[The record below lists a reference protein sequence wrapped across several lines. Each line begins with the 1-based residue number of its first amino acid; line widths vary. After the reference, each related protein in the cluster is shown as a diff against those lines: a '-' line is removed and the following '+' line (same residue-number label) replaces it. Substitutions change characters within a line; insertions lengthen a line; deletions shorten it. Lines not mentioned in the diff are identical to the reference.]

1 MDSIRVTAKTVSDA
15 ITEAS
20 IQLETSS
27 DNIEYT
33 VIDEGSK
40 GFFGIGSRKAMIE
53 ARKKFTDEDLMQ
65 EVFLK
70 ALLSLPDQNENL
82 RAWLY
87 KVARNACFNE
97 LRNRKREVEMD
108 PAAEADVYAAEA
120 VEKKQDSLSDILIR
134 NEQKKMLYE
143 AMLKLPD
150 RQREI
155 LELFYFS
162 EMSMKQIA
170 EIMKL
175 TPQNVRVLAYRAK
188 KQLREYMEVKE
199 YEL

>member
-1 MDSIRVTAKTVSDA
+1 MDKDMLRQFYRRYADEIYLYLYSLCKSRETA
-15 ITEAS
+15 
-20 IQLETSS
+20 
-27 DNIEYT
+27 
-33 VIDEGSK
+33 
-40 GFFGIGSRKAMIE
+40 
-53 ARKKFTDEDLMQ
+53 EDLMQ

-97 LRNRKREVEMD
+97 LRNRKRELQSEHIED
-108 PAAEADVYAAEA
+108 ISASARE
-120 VEKKQDSLSDILIR
+120 SLQENSSDNLVDELIR
-134 NEQKKMLYE
+134 SEQRRFLYE

-162 EMSMKQIA
+162 ELSIKEIA
-170 EIMKL
+170 EIMRL
-175 TPQNVRVLAYRAK
+175 TSQNVRVLAYRAK
-188 KQLREYMEVKE
+188 KKLREHMEVKG

>member
-1 MDSIRVTAKTVSDA
+1 MDRDILRQFYRRYSREIYLYLYSLCKSRETA
-15 ITEAS
+15 
-20 IQLETSS
+20 
-27 DNIEYT
+27 
-33 VIDEGSK
+33 
-40 GFFGIGSRKAMIE
+40 
-53 ARKKFTDEDLMQ
+53 EDLMQ

-155 LELFYFS
+155 LEL
-162 EMSMKQIA
+162 SMKQIA

>member
-1 MDSIRVTAKTVSDA
+1 MDKDILRQFYRRYSGEIYLYLYSLCRSRETA
-15 ITEAS
+15 
-20 IQLETSS
+20 
-27 DNIEYT
+27 
-33 VIDEGSK
+33 
-40 GFFGIGSRKAMIE
+40 
-53 ARKKFTDEDLMQ
+53 EDLMQ

-97 LRNRKREVEMD
+97 LRNRKKELQSEHIEEISVSVKEGLQ
-108 PAAEADVYAAEA
+108 E
-120 VEKKQDSLSDILIR
+120 SSSDNLVDDLIR
-134 NEQKKMLYE
+134 SEQRRFLYE
-143 AMLKLPD
+143 AMMELPD

-162 EMSMKQIA
+162 ELSIKEIA
-170 EIMKL
+170 EVMRL
-175 TPQNVRVLAYRAK
+175 TSQNVRVLAHRAK
-188 KQLREYMEVKE
+188 KQLREYMEVKG

>member
-1 MDSIRVTAKTVSDA
+1 MDRDILRQFYRRYSREIYLYLYSLCKSRETA
-15 ITEAS
+15 
-20 IQLETSS
+20 
-27 DNIEYT
+27 
-33 VIDEGSK
+33 
-40 GFFGIGSRKAMIE
+40 
-53 ARKKFTDEDLMQ
+53 EDLMQ

-97 LRNRKREVEMD
+97 LRNRKRKREVEMD
-108 PAAEADVYAAEA
+108 PAAGADVYAAEA
-120 VEKKQDSLSDILIR
+120 VEKNQDSLSDILIR

>member
-1 MDSIRVTAKTVSDA
+1 MDKDMLRQFYRRYADEIYLYLYSLCKSRETA
-15 ITEAS
+15 
-20 IQLETSS
+20 
-27 DNIEYT
+27 
-33 VIDEGSK
+33 
-40 GFFGIGSRKAMIE
+40 
-53 ARKKFTDEDLMQ
+53 EDLMQ

-97 LRNRKREVEMD
+97 LRNRKRELQSEHIED
-108 PAAEADVYAAEA
+108 ISASARE
-120 VEKKQDSLSDILIR
+120 SLQENSSDNLVDELIR
-134 NEQKKMLYE
+134 SEQRRFLYE

-155 LELFYFS
+155 RELFYFS
-162 EMSMKQIA
+162 ELSIKEIA
-170 EIMKL
+170 EIMRL
-175 TPQNVRVLAYRAK
+175 TSQNVRVLAYRAK
-188 KQLREYMEVKE
+188 KKLREYMEVKG

>member
-1 MDSIRVTAKTVSDA
+1 MDKDMLRQFYRRYADEIYLYLYSLCKSRETA
-15 ITEAS
+15 
-20 IQLETSS
+20 
-27 DNIEYT
+27 
-33 VIDEGSK
+33 
-40 GFFGIGSRKAMIE
+40 
-53 ARKKFTDEDLMQ
+53 EDLMQ

-97 LRNRKREVEMD
+97 LRNRKRELQSEHIED
-108 PAAEADVYAAEA
+108 ISASARE
-120 VEKKQDSLSDILIR
+120 SLQENSSDNLVDELIR
-134 NEQKKMLYE
+134 SEQRRFLYE

-162 EMSMKQIA
+162 ELSIKEIA
-170 EIMKL
+170 ENMRL
-175 TPQNVRVLAYRAK
+175 TSQNVRVLAYRAK
-188 KQLREYMEVKE
+188 KKLREYMEVKG

>member
-1 MDSIRVTAKTVSDA
+1 MDKDMLRQFYRRYADEIYLYLYSLCKSRETA
-15 ITEAS
+15 
-20 IQLETSS
+20 
-27 DNIEYT
+27 
-33 VIDEGSK
+33 
-40 GFFGIGSRKAMIE
+40 
-53 ARKKFTDEDLMQ
+53 EDLMQ

-82 RAWLY
+82 RAWLN

-97 LRNRKREVEMD
+97 LRNRKRELQSEHIED
-108 PAAEADVYAAEA
+108 ISASARE
-120 VEKKQDSLSDILIR
+120 SLQENSSDNLVDELIR
-134 NEQKKMLYE
+134 SEQRRFLYE

-162 EMSMKQIA
+162 ELSIKEIA
-170 EIMKL
+170 EIMRL
-175 TPQNVRVLAYRAK
+175 TSQNVRVLAYRAK
-188 KQLREYMEVKE
+188 KKLREYMEVKG

>member
-1 MDSIRVTAKTVSDA
+1 MDKDMLRQFYRRYADEIYLYLYSLCKSRETA
-15 ITEAS
+15 
-20 IQLETSS
+20 
-27 DNIEYT
+27 
-33 VIDEGSK
+33 
-40 GFFGIGSRKAMIE
+40 
-53 ARKKFTDEDLMQ
+53 EDLMQ

-97 LRNRKREVEMD
+97 LRNRKRELQSEHIED
-108 PAAEADVYAAEA
+108 ISASARE
-120 VEKKQDSLSDILIR
+120 SLQENSSDNLVDELIR
-134 NEQKKMLYE
+134 SEQRRFLYE

-162 EMSMKQIA
+162 ELSIKEIA
-170 EIMKL
+170 EIMRL
-175 TPQNVRVLAYRAK
+175 TSQNVRVLAYRAK
-188 KQLREYMEVKE
+188 KKLREYMEVKE

>member
-1 MDSIRVTAKTVSDA
+1 MDKDMLRQFYRRYADEIYLYLYSLCKSRETA
-15 ITEAS
+15 
-20 IQLETSS
+20 
-27 DNIEYT
+27 
-33 VIDEGSK
+33 
-40 GFFGIGSRKAMIE
+40 
-53 ARKKFTDEDLMQ
+53 EDLMQ

-97 LRNRKREVEMD
+97 LRNRKREMNVGEINIC
-108 PAAEADVYAAEA
+108 AKSSTQEGGFV
-120 VEKKQDSLSDILIR
+120 SLLDDLIR
-134 NEQKKMLYE
+134 SEQKRFLYE

-162 EMSMKQIA
+162 EMSIKQIA

-188 KQLREYMEVKE
+188 KQLREYMEVKG

>member
-1 MDSIRVTAKTVSDA
+1 MDRDILRQFYRRYSGEIYLYLYSLCKSRETA
-15 ITEAS
+15 
-20 IQLETSS
+20 
-27 DNIEYT
+27 
-33 VIDEGSK
+33 
-40 GFFGIGSRKAMIE
+40 
-53 ARKKFTDEDLMQ
+53 EDLMQ

-70 ALLSLPDQNENL
+70 ALLSLSDQNENL

-97 LRNRKREVEMD
+97 LRNRKREVKMD
-108 PAAEADVYAAEA
+108 PAAGADIYAAGA
-120 VEKKQDSLSDILIR
+120 VEKSQDSLTDILIR

-143 AMLKLPD
+143 AMLKLSD

>member
-1 MDSIRVTAKTVSDA
+1 MRQFYRRYSREIYLYLYSLCKSRETA
-15 ITEAS
+15 
-20 IQLETSS
+20 
-27 DNIEYT
+27 
-33 VIDEGSK
+33 
-40 GFFGIGSRKAMIE
+40 
-53 ARKKFTDEDLMQ
+53 EDLMQ

-97 LRNRKREVEMD
+97 LRNRKREVEM
-108 PAAEADVYAAEA
+108 
-120 VEKKQDSLSDILIR
+120 IR

>member
-33 VIDEGSK
+33 IIDEGSK

-199 YEL
+199 YE